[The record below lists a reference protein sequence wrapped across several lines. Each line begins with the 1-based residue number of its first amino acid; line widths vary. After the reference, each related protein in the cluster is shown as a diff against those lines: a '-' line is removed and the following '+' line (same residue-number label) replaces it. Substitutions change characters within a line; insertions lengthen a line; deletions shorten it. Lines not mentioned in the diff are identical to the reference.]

1 MSYMCKNSQEKNDKG
16 KNEKKLVQPAV
27 RTQYKIQ
34 KLKYGDN
41 GILLGK

>member
-1 MSYMCKNSQEKNDKG
+1 MSYMCKNSQEKNDKE
-16 KNEKKLVQPAV
+16 KNEKKLVQLLLEHSI
-27 RTQYKIQ
+27 KLQ